1 MACKLQE
8 EMQEEMEGHGTWAV
22 PQVMALH
29 TAMLPRRAPS
39 AGRSVISSTS
49 SGLPTL
55 VMVDSSRLK
64 GWLTLLL
71 SAAIAAG
78 WRWSGSAAISPD
90 GRQLTAKLTAP
101 IRDMLRKKYPP
112 LLLRLPAASGE
123 VMMG

>member
-1 MACKLQE
+1 
-8 EMQEEMEGHGTWAV
+8 MEGQGTWAV
-22 PQVMALH
+22 PQVTGLH

-39 AGRSVISSTS
+39 AGSSEISSTS

-101 IRDMLRKKYPP
+101 IRDMLRKEYPSP
-112 LLLRLPAASGE
+112 LLRLPDASGV
-123 VMMG
+123 VMMS